1 MLGDKSGAFDSGH
14 CCYGKALTEDCVEQ
28 RVLCCESPR
37 ILKLIADL
45 PTPLLKCAPRRQHL
59 KQLGWYF
66 SNGSLCIGE
75 PPRLHASIGRDRAL
89 HRFKVQSERVAQWL
103 EHRSRNAALAIP
115 VNSIACHS
123 VNVCELKPRSYPRR
137 HTAPFC
143 PVPPNWVAKW

>member
-14 CCYGKALTEDCVEQ
+14 CCYGKALTEDCV
-28 RVLCCESPR
+28 
-37 ILKLIADL
+37 LKSIADL

-115 VNSIACHS
+115 VNFASSNRARTRVVIP
-123 VNVCELKPRSYPRR
+123 PRSALS
-137 HTAPFC
+137 HLIG
-143 PVPPNWVAKW
+143 